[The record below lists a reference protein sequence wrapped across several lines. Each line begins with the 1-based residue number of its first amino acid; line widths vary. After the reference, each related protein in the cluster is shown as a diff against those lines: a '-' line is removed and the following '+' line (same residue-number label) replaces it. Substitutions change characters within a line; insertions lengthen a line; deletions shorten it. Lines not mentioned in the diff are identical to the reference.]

1 MENDTCQ
8 ITGGRDTSINAGSL
22 IFVSLSWVI
31 LAGNSLNHEG
41 LLKYINDCV
50 KHRQTKMIHNKT
62 LSINVPAKFASIFEK
77 SQAVSGKSR

>member
-8 ITGGRDTSINAGSL
+8 RTGGRDTPIDAGLL

-41 LLKYINDCV
+41 LLKYINDCM
-50 KHRQTKMIHNKT
+50 KHRQTKMIQKKA
-62 LSINVPAKFASIFEK
+62 LSINVQAKFASIFEK